1 MNFVPFNSAYFRS
14 GYRTMFA
21 WTSAAIVSLTSA
33 AHAEPY
39 HKTTDAVG
47 YKCIFNHELL
57 IISHKKTNSAVNVQE
72 ANLP

>member
-1 MNFVPFNSAYFRS
+1 MNLSHFRP
-14 GYRTMFA
+14 RICAMLA
-21 WTSAAIVSLTSA
+21 WALSLIVSVAPIARADSF
-33 AHAEPY
+33 